1 MEAKSYLDLLPEEIW
16 QRINR
21 IVRAHPTF
29 AMIMGLPYEV
39 RMYIVVQMPY
49 PDVIRFC
56 ATSKAAKIICD
67 DDYFWK
73 LKVQHDFPNEM
84 KYIVEELHQGKWRKL
99 YEKYWE
105 ESSEKFVRCATDGH
119 IDCVISWLQL
129 GIDPDFQKGEWT
141 ALISASFQD
150 RVDVVRVLLEYG
162 ANPNIQGKNR
172 FDSTALIWA
181 SYNGNTN
188 MVWLLLDHGA
198 KPDFQNRF
206 GYTALMEASR
216 DGHPDV
222 VRLLLEHGA
231 DPDLQDE
238 EGRTALDGASL
249 AGHTDIV
256 RLLSE

>member
-1 MEAKSYLDLLPEEIW
+1 MDGPKSYLDLLPEEIW
-16 QRINR
+16 QRVNR
-21 IVRAHPTF
+21 IVRANPTF
-29 AMIMGLPYEV
+29 AMIKELPDE
-39 RMYIVVQMPY
+39 IQLHVVLQMPY
-49 PDVIRFC
+49 PDVLRFC
-56 ATSKAAKIICD
+56 ATSRAAKMFCE
-67 DDYFWK
+67 DDYFWQ
-73 LKVQHDFPNEM
+73 LKVGRDFPNEV
-84 KYIVEELHQGKWRKL
+84 KELHQGKWCKL

-119 IDCVISWLQL
+119 TDCVISWLQF

-141 ALISASFQD
+141 ALISASFQE

-181 SYNGNTN
+181 SYNGNIN
-188 MVWLLLDHGA
+188 MARLLLDHGA

-206 GYTALMEASR
+206 GYTALIEASR
-216 DGHPDV
+216 DGHPGV

-238 EGRTALDGASL
+238 QGRTALDGASL
-249 AGHTDIV
+249 AGHTEIV